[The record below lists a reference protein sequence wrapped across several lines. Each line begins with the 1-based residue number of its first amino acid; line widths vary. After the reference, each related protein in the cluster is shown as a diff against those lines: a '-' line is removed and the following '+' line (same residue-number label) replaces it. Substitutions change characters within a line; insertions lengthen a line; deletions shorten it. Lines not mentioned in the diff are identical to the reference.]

1 MAYTIID
8 RDTTLSQWTRDVMDD
23 PNNTVHYE
31 LRDPEPGAIAFHTGG
46 ADSDEMLRMD
56 KDGFYV
62 RGIRVPA
69 DEHEAETVYNAFKQW
84 LAWANL
90 QRR

>member
-8 RDTTLSQWTRDVMDD
+8 RSTTLSQWTKDVMDD

-46 ADSDEMLRMD
+46 MNSDEMLRVD
-56 KDGFYV
+56 RDGFYV
-62 RGIRVPA
+62 RGVRVPA
-69 DEHEAETVYNAFKQW
+69 DEHEALTVYNAFKQW